1 MTEHAHF
8 DSYYDRKSFA
18 CMAEAIAFYWNRGY
32 VEDEQ
37 YAIPG
42 QYRVMVKGAEVVQLS
57 KVGFLQVIAEP
68 KLC

>member
-1 MTEHAHF
+1 MTDAINWE
-8 DSYYDRKSFA
+8 SYYDRKEFA
-18 CMAEAIAFYWNRGY
+18 CMAEAIGFFYKNGY

-42 QYRVMVKGAEVVQLS
+42 QYRVMVKGAEVVQIS